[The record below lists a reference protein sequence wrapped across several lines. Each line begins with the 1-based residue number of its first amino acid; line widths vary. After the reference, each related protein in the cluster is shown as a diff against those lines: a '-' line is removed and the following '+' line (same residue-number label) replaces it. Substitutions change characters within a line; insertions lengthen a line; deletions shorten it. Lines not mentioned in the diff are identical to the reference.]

1 MRNSRTAQDPTS
13 RPSEASDA
21 AEAILGPMR
30 GMRPSAPTP
39 SGRRRLSN
47 HRRPTPPALRRAPA
61 PFGLRPLGA
70 GGEPRARP
78 PSKTDVVGGRP
89 PGSPL
94 PGWGSRGCGHPLTR
108 VLRSGD
114 PLPPRFAR
122 CLGAALSRPRRR
134 NGRPS
139 RAGGLPRGRSDSP
152 GIGGPTPPIPRP
164 RPGALPRGRPRHAR
178 GIAPNRGPYPED
190 TRGRGALP
198 PQRNC
203 GEVSPPDLGT
213 GGPTPSGQKN
223 EGALPLSDPPPPSD
237 PQPNSPHRGALA
249 KPPATPGSPP
259 RMGTAPGHRRSLRP
273 SELGKSGCGLA
284 SRPGACGADAPASFS
299 RRSAQSAAL
308 LAGDRVS
315 PLRFLTLFPLRASP
329 LPLRGRPLPCKERFV
344 RHLPGETFRRK
355 HGRNRGCAP
364 PLGGSPTRS
373 PVGFRPTGPR
383 HKDGAPYPPPGHG
396 RPSRGCGRRPVAG
409 SLPAHRLPVLALG
422 LPALGDRP
430 TASGPGPCRGRLV
443 ALRTSPPAAPPT
455 RHGEIVGPFA
465 DLRSAPPLQSE
476 TLRWPIA
483 AGGLPFGNAL
493 FPLRSLL

>member
-1 MRNSRTAQDPTS
+1 MREVS
-13 RPSEASDA
+13 
-21 AEAILGPMR
+21 
-30 GMRPSAPTP
+30 
-39 SGRRRLSN
+39 
-47 HRRPTPPALRRAPA
+47 LR
-61 PFGLRPLGA
+61 
-70 GGEPRARP
+70 
-78 PSKTDVVGGRP
+78 
-89 PGSPL
+89 
-94 PGWGSRGCGHPLTR
+94 
-108 VLRSGD
+108 
-114 PLPPRFAR
+114 
-122 CLGAALSRPRRR
+122 
-134 NGRPS
+134 
-139 RAGGLPRGRSDSP
+139 
-152 GIGGPTPPIPRP
+152 IGGPTPKTQEAGGPTPAAELRRGFAARP
-164 RPGALPRGRPRHAR
+164 A
-178 GIAPNRGPYPED
+178 D
-190 TRGRGALP
+190 RGALP
-198 PQRNC
+198 PPGKRSR
-203 GEVSPPDLGT
+203 GPYPSPIRPRHPTRSQVAG
-213 GGPTPSGQKN
+213 GGPT
-223 EGALPLSDPPPPSD
+223 
-237 PQPNSPHRGALA
+237 NSPAKPSAMRGAGR
-249 KPPATPGSPP
+249 PPG
-259 RMGTAPGHRRSLRP
+259 RWGGHGSLRP

-329 LPLRGRPLPCKERFV
+329 LPLRGRPLPCKERVV

-455 RHGEIVGPFA
+455 RHGEVRGGLA
-465 DLRSAPPLQSE
+465 GLRPAPPLQSE

-483 AGGLPFGNAL
+483 AGGLSYGNAL
-493 FPLRSLL
+493 PFLEPLRSAMRA

>member
-1 MRNSRTAQDPTS
+1 MAASGPPSLASQDADS
-13 RPSEASDA
+13 
-21 AEAILGPMR
+21 
-30 GMRPSAPTP
+30 
-39 SGRRRLSN
+39 
-47 HRRPTPPALRRAPA
+47 PPAPA
-61 PFGLRPLGA
+61 PAAPTLRLPFRAVRPNPRHSLPGIAFPPCGFSHSSLCGLRPCPYGVA
-70 GGEPRARP
+70 PF
-78 PSKTDVVGGRP
+78 
-89 PGSPL
+89 
-94 PGWGSRGCGHPLTR
+94 R
-108 VLRSGD
+108 V
-114 PLPPRFAR
+114 
-122 CLGAALSRPRRR
+122 
-134 NGRPS
+134 
-139 RAGGLPRGRSDSP
+139 
-152 GIGGPTPPIPRP
+152 
-164 RPGALPRGRPRHAR
+164 
-178 GIAPNRGPYPED
+178 
-190 TRGRGALP
+190 
-198 PQRNC
+198 
-203 GEVSPPDLGT
+203 
-213 GGPTPSGQKN
+213 
-223 EGALPLSDPPPPSD
+223 
-237 PQPNSPHRGALA
+237 
-249 KPPATPGSPP
+249 
-259 RMGTAPGHRRSLRP
+259 
-273 SELGKSGCGLA
+273 
-284 SRPGACGADAPASFS
+284 
-299 RRSAQSAAL
+299 
-308 LAGDRVS
+308 
-315 PLRFLTLFPLRASP
+315 
-329 LPLRGRPLPCKERFV
+329 KERVV